1 MKSKATKM
9 KQAETTYSIAELAEH
24 SEKIFGANVKKECV
38 MAALQMKELNEASV
52 VEAKEIV
59 EAFLKREVI

>member
-1 MKSKATKM
+1 MKSKATEMNK
-9 KQAETTYSIAELAEH
+9 AAVTYSITELAEH
-24 SEKIFGANVKKECV
+24 AEKIFGANVKRECV
-38 MAALQMKELNEASV
+38 MAALQMKELKEASV